1 MNILTRCP
9 LPEAANSHAG
19 AHIALLHL
27 FIACTSSAEALFV
40 WRQDE
45 GHPLVEQ
52 HGKHKSAR
60 VRTDLCTELEDL

>member
-1 MNILTRCP
+1 MLAPILRCCTCS
-9 LPEAANSHAG
+9 LL
-19 AHIALLHL
+19 AHRALRPFL
-27 FIACTSSAEALFV
+27 SGV
-40 WRQDE
+40 RDE